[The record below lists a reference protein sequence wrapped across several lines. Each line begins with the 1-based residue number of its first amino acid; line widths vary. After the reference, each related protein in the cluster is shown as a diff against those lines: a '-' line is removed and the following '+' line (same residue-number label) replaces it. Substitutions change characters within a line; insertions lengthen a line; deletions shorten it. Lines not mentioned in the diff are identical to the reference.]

1 MKSGLNANAR
11 VYVTSMGRSGIHP
24 TRVDTVDADEEEEL
38 EPAPEEITEE
48 PSTFNL
54 QTQSL
59 HLSSFSYWGH

>member
-1 MKSGLNANAR
+1 
-11 VYVTSMGRSGIHP
+11 MGRSGIHP